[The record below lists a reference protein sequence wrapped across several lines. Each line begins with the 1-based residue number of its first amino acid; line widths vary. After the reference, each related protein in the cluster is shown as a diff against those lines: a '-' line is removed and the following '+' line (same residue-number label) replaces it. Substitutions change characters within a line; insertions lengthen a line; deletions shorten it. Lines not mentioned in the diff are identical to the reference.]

1 MHSPHHRFHEL
12 FAQLG
17 LPSDDDSIHRFILE
31 HSPLRGDIKLEDAP
45 FWAPAQAQLL
55 RETLVE
61 DADWSE
67 VVDHL
72 NAALRS
78 VTRP

>member
-1 MHSPHHRFHEL
+1 MMPSPHHRFHEL

-17 LPSDDDSIHRFILE
+17 LPSDDNSIRSFILE
-31 HSPLRGDIKLEDAP
+31 HSPLQGDVKLEDAK
-45 FWAPAQAQLL
+45 FWTPAQAQLL
-55 RETLVE
+55 SEMLVE
-61 DADWSE
+61 DADWAE

-78 VTRP
+78 VP

>member
-1 MHSPHHRFHEL
+1 MEPPHHRFHEL

-17 LPSDDDSIHRFILE
+17 LPSDDNSILHFVAE
-31 HSPLRGDIKLEDAP
+31 HSPLQGDVKLEDAV
-45 FWAPAQAQLL
+45 FWTPAQAQLL

-67 VVDHL
+67 VVDQL
-72 NAALRS
+72 NVALRS
-78 VTRP
+78 VP

>member
-1 MHSPHHRFHEL
+1 MDSPHHLFHEF

-17 LPSDDDSIHRFILE
+17 LPSDDNSIRRFIVE
-31 HSPLRGDIKLEDAP
+31 HSPLQGDIKLEDAV
-45 FWAPAQAQLL
+45 FWTPAQAQLL

-72 NAALRS
+72 NVALRS
-78 VTRP
+78 VQ